1 MDQNNNQVQEL
12 LAIEQAIKIRLAQTI
27 EIREKQKEQKEML
40 TSMLENDPDY
50 LEKEKLA
57 KLATKDKTSAKQRI
71 LNTPEGKTINQK
83 IKDLQNEQKEIQEG
97 LSYYLRELYAKTG
110 SNQFEN
116 TDGEVLDIVYSAKL
130 VKRSNNK

>member
-27 EIREKQKEQKEML
+27 EVREKQKEQKEMFI
-40 TSMLENDPDY
+40 SMLENDPDY

-57 KLATKDKTSAKQRI
+57 KLTTKDKTGAKQRI